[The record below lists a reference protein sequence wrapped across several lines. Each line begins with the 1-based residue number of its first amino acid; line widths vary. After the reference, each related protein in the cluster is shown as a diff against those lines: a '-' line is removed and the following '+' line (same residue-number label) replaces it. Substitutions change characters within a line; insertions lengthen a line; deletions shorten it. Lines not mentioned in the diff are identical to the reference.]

1 MVDNRDRLANV
12 SENKA
17 IALPSFLNQ
26 ALRARQSEAQ
36 TYTGSVNRAQQ
47 AYYLQHSAFAAG
59 LTDLELGIPNSTEY
73 YTYRVG
79 TVNADS
85 ALFNANP
92 KTNTRLRGYSGLV
105 WLGQAGGS
113 ATTLAKVCEGP
124 ANGSGN
130 VPCTPDG

>member
-1 MVDNRDRLANV
+1 MVDNRERLTIV

-26 ALRARQSEAQ
+26 TNKARQSEAQ

-47 AYYLQHSAFAAG
+47 AYYLQHTAFAG
-59 LTDLELGIPNSTEY
+59 VLTDLELGIPDSTEY
-73 YTYRVG
+73 YTYKVG
-79 TVNADS
+79 TVNAES

-92 KTNTRLRGYSGLV
+92 KTNTKLRGYSGLV

-113 ATTLAKVCEGP
+113 ATTLAKVCQGEP
-124 ANGSGN
+124 NGSGN
-130 VPCTPDG
+130 VPCTPDN